1 MSHGRGCHEKVG
13 WGLFIYEMT
22 GLGDRANGLW
32 VTARGGSIVRPH
44 AKCVSCGPDETRE
57 ADASRELNETRGTN
71 ASRGDNE
78 TLWNYASRDCY
89 ETRGLYASRDENE
102 TRDQNASR
110 GWYETRRRNASR
122 APYETRKPV
131 LPRGACGRA
140 EKKRRGGDEWRAK
153 FML

>member
-1 MSHGRGCHEKVG
+1 MSHGRGCHEKG
-13 WGLFIYEMT
+13 AGGLFIYEMARFEGRT
-22 GLGDRANGLW
+22 DGLW

-44 AKCVSCGPDETRE
+44 AKCVSRGPDETRE
-57 ADASRELNETRGTN
+57 NHASRELNETRGTN

-78 TLWNYASRDCY
+78 TLWNHASRDCY

-122 APYETRKPV
+122 EGYETRKPA
-131 LPRGACGRA
+131 LRLWRTWLSGE
-140 EKKRRGGDEWRAK
+140 EKKQARR
-153 FML
+153 